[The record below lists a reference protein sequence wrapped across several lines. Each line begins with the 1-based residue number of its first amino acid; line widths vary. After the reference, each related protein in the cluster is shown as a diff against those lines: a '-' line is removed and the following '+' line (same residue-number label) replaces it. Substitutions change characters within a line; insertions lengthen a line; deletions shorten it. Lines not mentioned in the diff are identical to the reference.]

1 MLRNRPNFQVHR
13 ATFANKQR
21 KSKYF
26 LFWPKYAFYRSSLWL
41 LNPFGVW
48 WRLNVNCLLSVV
60 WKKMESNTVGFK
72 QSHLE
77 KLLLTKN
84 ELAPLNR
91 RRSSSYRKQSHCVC
105 QPGISLTVSPTP
117 FFFSFIFTLFLF
129 LPPFSDVR
137 EVLGKKTCEG

>member
-1 MLRNRPNFQVHR
+1 
-13 ATFANKQR
+13 
-21 KSKYF
+21 
-26 LFWPKYAFYRSSLWL
+26 
-41 LNPFGVW
+41 
-48 WRLNVNCLLSVV
+48 
-60 WKKMESNTVGFK
+60 MESNTVGFK

-137 EVLGKKTCEG
+137 EVLGKKHVRGNKPKEIKKNIGRGIEMKKEEYD